1 VLGLAVRREPAR
13 VGSEEGEGR
22 LLVLAVLGEVVV
34 HPPDDVP
41 GRIHALEEFLDRGTG
56 LGLRPRRTWPRDLR
70 AAGQRGVYAILGAAF
85 IVGTALL
92 FGLGAR
98 IKPCSPRPV
107 RLWVLGAFGFLMV
120 ANALRR

>member
-1 VLGLAVRREPAR
+1 VAPDSACGREGLAA
-13 VGSEEGEGR
+13 G
-22 LLVLAVLGEVVV
+22 
-34 HPPDDVP
+34 PP
-41 GRIHALEEFLDRGTG
+41 RG
-56 LGLRPRRTWPRDLR
+56 
-70 AAGQRGVYAILGAAF
+70 GQRGVYAILGAAF